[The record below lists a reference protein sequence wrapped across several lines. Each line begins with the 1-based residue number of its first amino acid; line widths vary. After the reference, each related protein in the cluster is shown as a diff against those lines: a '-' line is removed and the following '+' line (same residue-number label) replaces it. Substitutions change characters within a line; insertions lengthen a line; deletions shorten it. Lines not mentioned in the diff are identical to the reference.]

1 MRKFSLFLLFSL
13 VCMGTYAQDT
23 SRLMFYNLLRFPGSS
38 PNRITH
44 LKKIVD
50 YSKPDILMVCELES
64 STGGIS
70 ILNNALNVNGKKSF
84 KRSIFWDDG
93 SLNNQLFYDGDKFR
107 MVKQDTLDGW
117 PRFTTAYFLLHKG
130 AYASGDSI
138 VYTILISHLKAGN
151 TSSDEKSR
159 ANAVKRIRRY
169 IDKETDGENVFLSGD
184 LNVYS
189 SSEEGFD
196 LLVNKGTNKL
206 YDPVGQLGDWN
217 NSGTYAKVHTQSTRT
232 TSFGGGSSGGMDDR
246 FDWILVS
253 RDVIRGE
260 KGLQYVS
267 GSYKAVGQD
276 GQRFNRAINHGTN
289 TAVPADI
296 AESLHE
302 MSDHL
307 PVITDVAVKFVSVGT
322 ELAKNEPSFS
332 IKENLILV
340 KTADISALKIYSLN
354 GQLLYSQG
362 FSGDG
367 VVRLKEL
374 GLEGGVYVVQ
384 HTTSTGTKVE
394 KIFLIE

>member
-13 VCMGTYAQDT
+13 VCFGSYAQDT

-50 YSKPDILMVCELES
+50 HAKPDILMVCELES

-117 PRFTTAYFLLHKG
+117 PRFTTAYFLLHKD
-130 AYASGDSI
+130 AYASGDST
-138 VYTILISHLKAGN
+138 VFTILISHLKAGN
-151 TSSDEKSR
+151 SSTDERSR

-169 IDKETDGENVFLSGD
+169 IDKETTGENVFYTGD

-189 SSEEGFD
+189 SSETGFD
-196 LLVNKGTNKL
+196 LLVNQGTHKL

-232 TSFGGGSSGGMDDR
+232 TSFGGGSTGGMDDR

-253 RDVIRGE
+253 KDVIRGQN
-260 KGLQYVS
+260 GLQYVS
-267 GSYKAVGQD
+267 GSYKALGQD

-289 TAVPADI
+289 SAVPVDV

-307 PVITDVAVKFVSVGT
+307 PVITDVAVKFTPVGMT
-322 ELAKNEPSFS
+322 AANGVPTFV
-332 IKENLILV
+332 IKENLVQL
-340 KTADISALKIYSLN
+340 KTANPSSLRIYNLS

-362 FSGDG
+362 FSGEG
-367 VVRLKEL
+367 VVALKNL
-374 GLEGGVYVVQ
+374 GLENGMYIIQ
-384 HTTSTGTKVE
+384 HKTSTGTKVE
-394 KIFLIE
+394 KVFLAR

>member
-13 VCMGTYAQDT
+13 VCIGTYAQDT

-189 SSEEGFD
+189 SNEEGFD
-196 LLVNKGTNKL
+196 LLVNKGTNRL

-276 GQRFNRAINHGTN
+276 GQRFNRAVNHGTN

-322 ELAKNEPSFS
+322 ELAKSEPSFR
-332 IKENLILV
+332 IKENLILI

-367 VVRLKEL
+367 LVRLKEL
-374 GLEGGVYVVQ
+374 DLGGGVYVVQ